1 MKKIIL
7 FFVLIIC
14 SQQFFISQ
22 SRLSLGLGVGNQF
35 GIPGIRASYLMNKIE
50 GSLNFGINNK
60 YTNTGA
66 SISYLVSSKEL
77 LNNRKTETFLSYHLG
92 LVLLPEFDGYNNYYS
107 KIFLHSLTCNYEED
121 FLTYFRWR
129 LGIGLLYGPSAI
141 KYKLLPTLSFGIIV
155 PIWKKE
161 K

>member
-7 FFVLIIC
+7 LLALTIC
-14 SQQFFISQ
+14 SLQYLHSQ

-77 LNNRKTETFLSYHLG
+77 LNNRGSETFLSYHLG
-92 LVLLPEFDGYNNYYS
+92 LVLFPKFDGYNKYYS
-107 KIFLHSLTCNYEED
+107 RTFLHSISCNYEEE

-141 KYKLLPTLSFGIIV
+141 NFKLLPTLSFGIII